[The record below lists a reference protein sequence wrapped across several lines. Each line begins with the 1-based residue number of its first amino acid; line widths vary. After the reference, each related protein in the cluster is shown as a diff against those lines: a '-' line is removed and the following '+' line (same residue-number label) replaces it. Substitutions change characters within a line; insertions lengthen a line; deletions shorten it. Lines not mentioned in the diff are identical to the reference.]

1 MTMPLG
7 DLNSN
12 WAYAVMASLAWSLK
26 AWYAL
31 LLPAKGRWKEQ
42 HAKEKDEV
50 LRMEFRSFLDAFML
64 VPCQLV
70 KTGRRILFR
79 LLSWN
84 RWQRVFLRAVTHV
97 NYPLRC

>member
-31 LLPAKGRWKEQ
+31 LLPAKGRWKKQ
-42 HAKEKDEV
+42 HAEEKDEV

-70 KTGRRILFR
+70 KTGRKILFR

-97 NYPLRC
+97 NHPLRC